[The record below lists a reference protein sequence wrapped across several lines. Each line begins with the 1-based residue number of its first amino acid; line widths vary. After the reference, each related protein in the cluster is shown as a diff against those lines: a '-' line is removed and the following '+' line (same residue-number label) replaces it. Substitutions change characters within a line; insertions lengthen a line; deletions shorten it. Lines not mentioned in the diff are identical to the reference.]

1 MPYEIPF
8 SQLPGLGEEDY
19 PGFPAQV
26 CPNELPDLSKHC
38 SLCADVLKDNPEMYQ
53 ELKDRQTATGVSLA
67 RCIKTGIDN
76 RGHPCLKSIGAVA
89 GDAECYQ
96 VFSPLFEKLIEGR
109 HGKVPAAH
117 MKCPGRRTLTAESA
131 EPLEG
136 YVISCKV
143 AASRNLDGTPFPPAA
158 SRDQRQEVE
167 HMISGAALQMEG
179 ALKGTYFP
187 LVGSSSYP
195 SKPDGMT
202 LEEEKMLTD
211 DHLLFQHPDAPA
223 VLSTGSGRHWPHGRG
238 VFVNER
244 KTMTL
249 WINEEEHL
257 KATSQRQGGDVQAA
271 FRELSAVLAHIS
283 GSLADRAGFAKSD
296 RLGYLTSN
304 PANIGTALRVSVI
317 VKLPLLKQKK
327 EELLQWCS
335 ARRLVGKGA
344 ISESGDRMPDLVEVS
359 SRDRIDITEE
369 ETVNM
374 LVEGVAQ
381 LVRAERLMEL
391 GTSAAEALAQQP
403 SLIESPA
410 ASGARAAGDLTP
422 IDVPDVGSGSWD
434 AAGST
439 LQDMISNAVVTSC
452 TALGDA
458 TNEAAGSSPDAER
471 ALLELK
477 QRLAGSIIVAAHS
490 GQLDQAAKVLA
501 EDAAAKKI
509 QALQRGKSARTLVQQ
524 EKAEKVEAVQHGK
537 KTREDLQ
544 VEGSNDPAAKE
555 VPPQETTG
563 TGPAVAAQQEYHE
576 FLRQRLA
583 GLLSTAAQDGSL
595 QEALAGANPT
605 DEPEE
610 ATPKPP
616 EMPEDEKDILR
627 AQLESSLVRGGLQ
640 QALAAEE
647 TDFEEVRLQ
656 LQSSMLQAMFDGS
669 LEGALKT
676 AFADHVADED
686 AVTIVAEQPDMSGDV
701 ATLAD
706 ADEEA
711 FELEK
716 LKERIAQKML
726 AASLDGSLQAALD
739 AFQRPKKNVDEIRSK
754 LADQL
759 LDSLNNGSL
768 EKALAPLAKDK
779 DELKPAAAAPSGPSG
794 PSGCDEDLRQRIASQ
809 LEDALTDGSLESAL
823 QACIAP
829 KQDLQPKQPPEEPVD
844 IEMLRQKL
852 AHRFEVSVA
861 DGSLEVVLAEQ
872 SKAVAAAASEDL
884 REKVGAQML
893 AAFNDGSLEAALAEA
908 NAEAEETDSERLRSK
923 LATSLSQSFL
933 DGSLEMALSASLP
946 EIDSSNLQVAKPARQ
961 SRPPS
966 AQAMSS
972 AVGLLHV
979 LSSYDRRIGKIAASI
994 EAAEHAIR
1002 DRIQQTE
1009 MLQVQLTAARGD
1021 LRSLNEIW
1029 EKQQA
1034 AINAEEV
1041 RDLMLQEER
1050 QRAADSLEL
1059 EKLKH
1064 KHAAVDMEAHL
1075 LSNRSE
1081 MASTAASGQEA
1092 GCSRQ
1097 DSPLTSWRS
1106 P

>member
-1 MPYEIPF
+1 M
-8 SQLPGLGEEDY
+8 L
-19 PGFPAQV
+19 
-26 CPNELPDLSKHC
+26 
-38 SLCADVLKDNPEMYQ
+38 
-53 ELKDRQTATGVSLA
+53 LA
-67 RCIKTGIDN
+67 
-76 RGHPCLKSIGAVA
+76 
-89 GDAECYQ
+89 
-96 VFSPLFEKLIEGR
+96 
-109 HGKVPAAH
+109 
-117 MKCPGRRTLTAESA
+117 
-131 EPLEG
+131 
-136 YVISCKV
+136 
-143 AASRNLDGTPFPPAA
+143 
-158 SRDQRQEVE
+158 
-167 HMISGAALQMEG
+167 
-179 ALKGTYFP
+179 
-187 LVGSSSYP
+187 
-195 SKPDGMT
+195 
-202 LEEEKMLTD
+202 
-211 DHLLFQHPDAPA
+211 
-223 VLSTGSGRHWPHGRG
+223 
-238 VFVNER
+238 
-244 KTMTL
+244 
-249 WINEEEHL
+249 
-257 KATSQRQGGDVQAA
+257 
-271 FRELSAVLAHIS
+271 
-283 GSLADRAGFAKSD
+283 
-296 RLGYLTSN
+296 
-304 PANIGTALRVSVI
+304 
-317 VKLPLLKQKK
+317 
-327 EELLQWCS
+327 
-335 ARRLVGKGA
+335 
-344 ISESGDRMPDLVEVS
+344 
-359 SRDRIDITEE
+359 
-369 ETVNM
+369 
-374 LVEGVAQ
+374 
-381 LVRAERLMEL
+381 
-391 GTSAAEALAQQP
+391 
-403 SLIESPA
+403 
-410 ASGARAAGDLTP
+410 
-422 IDVPDVGSGSWD
+422 
-434 AAGST
+434 
-439 LQDMISNAVVTSC
+439 
-452 TALGDA
+452 
-458 TNEAAGSSPDAER
+458 R
-471 ALLELK
+471 ALLDLK

-490 GQLDQAAKVLA
+490 GQLEQAAKVLA

-524 EKAEKVEAVQHGK
+524 EKAEKVEAATKIQAVQRGK

-544 VEGSNDPAAKE
+544 VEGSNDPVAKE
-555 VPPQETTG
+555 VPPEETIG

-605 DEPEE
+605 DESED

-656 LQSSMLQAMFDGS
+656 LQSSMLQAMSDGS

-676 AFADHVADED
+676 AFAFHVADED

-739 AFQRPKKNVDEIRSK
+739 AFQRPKKHVDEIRAK

-768 EKALAPLAKDK
+768 EKALAPLANDK
-779 DELKPAAAAPSGPSG
+779 DELKPAADAAAAPCG

-823 QACIAP
+823 QACIVP
-829 KQDLQPKQPPEEPVD
+829 KQDLQPKQPPEEHVD

-861 DGSLEVVLAEQ
+861 DGSLEAVLAEQ
-872 SKAVAAAASEDL
+872 SKAVAAAANQDL

-893 AAFNDGSLEAALAEA
+893 AAFNDGSLEAALEA
-908 NAEAEETDSERLRSK
+908 NVEAEETDSERLRSK

-966 AQAMSS
+966 AQTMSS

-1106 P
+1106 Q